1 MDVQRRGR
9 SRIGSARAHLR
20 VGAHQLGISASTG
33 GGVGSD
39 GFLQASPSNLV
50 VGDDRLGPLIAATGG
65 EQFLLS
71 ASATSI
77 FTRIARESSAYY
89 LLSFDTTDNN
99 RNGKSHDIAL
109 TTTRPGVTIRARPSF
124 TVESAKDAAKHAPKP
139 SAVGPV
145 RGLLDDLK
153 AHRDL
158 PLRVSAYAFRDT
170 AKTVRLVTAV
180 DIPGG
185 GTLAQVDFGLFDGK
199 TKGMTEWP
207 APKTALGTALV
218 VASTTAAPGPYR
230 LRVAASDEAGR
241 VGAADYEFTA
251 GLTKAGAFTLS
262 DLMLGEAAGK
272 DFAPRLSFSSEPTVI
287 AYAELYGAMPA
298 GARPTLVVEVADT
311 MTSAATLSIPA
322 TLAPTRDPDRWIVSV
337 AIPVTKLMPSD
348 YVVRLIVRAPG
359 GGELGR
365 VVRTMHKAN

>member
-1 MDVQRRGR
+1 
-9 SRIGSARAHLR
+9 
-20 VGAHQLGISASTG
+20 
-33 GGVGSD
+33 
-39 GFLQASPSNLV
+39 
-50 VGDDRLGPLIAATGG
+50 
-65 EQFLLS
+65 
-71 ASATSI
+71 
-77 FTRIARESSAYY
+77 
-89 LLSFDTTDNN
+89 
-99 RNGKSHDIAL
+99 
-109 TTTRPGVTIRARPSF
+109 
-124 TVESAKDAAKHAPKP
+124 
-139 SAVGPV
+139 
-145 RGLLDDLK
+145 
-153 AHRDL
+153 
-158 PLRVSAYAFRDT
+158 
-170 AKTVRLVTAV
+170 
-180 DIPGG
+180 
-185 GTLAQVDFGLFDGK
+185 
-199 TKGMTEWP
+199 MTEWP

-287 AYAELYGAMPA
+287 AYAELYGAIPA
-298 GARPTLVVEVADT
+298 GARPTQVVEVADT

-322 TLAPTRDPDRWIVSV
+322 TLAATRDADRWIVSV
-337 AIPVTKLMPSD
+337 AIPVSKLMPSD